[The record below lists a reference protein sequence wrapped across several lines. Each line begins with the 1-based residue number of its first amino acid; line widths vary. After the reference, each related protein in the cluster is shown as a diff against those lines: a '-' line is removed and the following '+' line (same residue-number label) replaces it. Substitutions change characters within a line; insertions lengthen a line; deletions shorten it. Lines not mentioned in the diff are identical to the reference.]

1 MPEDANPE
9 ADLSFL
15 KITANTDFP
24 RWAKRPDLIRF
35 FNETMKPYHDT
46 PEDVASALDYALDPG
61 RAGFVM
67 LAHEDEKLLGALTM
81 LDSGMGGYIPRWILL
96 FVSVQP
102 DARGGGI
109 GRRLIERSLA
119 ECDGPV
125 KLHVE
130 YDNPAKRLYE
140 RMGFVSK
147 YAEMRWEP
155 SA

>member
-9 ADLSFL
+9 ADLTFL

-24 RWAKRPDLIRF
+24 RWAGRPDLIRF
-35 FNETMKPYHDT
+35 FKETMKPYHDT

-81 LDSGMGGYIPRWILL
+81 LDSGMGGYIPRWVLL

-155 SA
+155 SS